1 MSLRLGELSSDRMIP
16 KSSPLTTGRYA
27 MTKLQA
33 VRQRIAAAI
42 ALLAIVLAFA
52 LDARS
57 AVHADTEPDFLVLD
71 PERE

>member
-1 MSLRLGELSSDRMIP
+1 
-16 KSSPLTTGRYA
+16 

-33 VRQRIAAAI
+33 ARQRIAAAI
-42 ALLAIVLAFA
+42 ALFAIVLAFA